1 MRSPLPLIA
10 LVATTLSA
18 AVTLAQTPPADPA
31 ATPTPGPFDAAAPTV
46 RVVPPSPDAAPD
58 LGEAM
63 PLDPN
68 VVLLTGAA
76 PEGGKKATKGE
87 FVFAPIPISDPALG
101 SGLGATTVYT
111 FPTRETQHP
120 SPPATAGGGAF
131 YTSNGSWGGAVGAK
145 LYLAEDR
152 YRVTFGAT
160 VGSFNYDLFAAGA
173 NRESIPITQD
183 LNGVLGQ
190 VLVGLGKRWYAG
202 VRATYMTTKVSR
214 QHPSETPIPVPR
226 DELDSTLLGLGVRVE
241 RDSRDSVFYPTAGSR
256 FQLYAT
262 HNDTALG
269 SDFTYTK
276 SWLLYT
282 TYLTLSEPVV
292 LAVEGAGCY
301 ATDGG
306 PFYSRCLFGSKNL
319 LRGYTVGQYLNRW
332 TVATQ
337 AEARWRFARRWIATA
352 FVGVGEIQPAF
363 PDSAETDS
371 LPASGLGL
379 HWIAAPENMI
389 TVRAEY
395 AIGEG
400 GLHGFYVAIGQAF

>member
-1 MRSPLPLIA
+1 MRAPRMPVA
-10 LVATTLSA
+10 LMAATVVAA
-18 AVTLAQTPPADPA
+18 AALAQTT
-31 ATPTPGPFDAAAPTV
+31 TPTPAPSPSQAASPTV
-46 RVVPPSPDAAPD
+46 RVVPPPPDAAPD

-68 VVLLTGAA
+68 VVLLTGA
-76 PEGGKKATKGE
+76 PSESEKKGTKGE
-87 FVFAPIPISDPALG
+87 FVVAPIPISDPAVG
-101 SGLGATTVYT
+101 TGLGVTTVYT
-111 FPTRETQHP
+111 FATRKTEHP
-120 SPPATAGGGAF
+120 SPPATVGGGAF
-131 YTSNGSWGGAVGAK
+131 YTSNGSWGGAVGGK

-152 YRVTFGAT
+152 YRITFGAT

-173 NRESIPITQD
+173 NRESIPITQELD
-183 LNGVLGQ
+183 GVLGQ
-190 VLVGLGKRWYAG
+190 FLVGLGKRWYAG
-202 VRATYMTTKVSR
+202 LRATWMTTKVSR
-214 QHPSETPIPVPR
+214 QHPSETPIPVPH
-226 DELDSTLLGLGVRVE
+226 DQLDSTLLGLGVRVE
-241 RDSRDSVFYPTAGSR
+241 RDSRNSVFYPTAGSR

-282 TYLTLSEPVV
+282 TYLTLSEPLV

-306 PFYSRCLFGSKNL
+306 PFYSRCMFGSKNL
-319 LRGYTVGQYLNRW
+319 LRGYTVGQFLNTW
-332 TVATQ
+332 TVAAQ
-337 AEARWRFARRWIATA
+337 AEARWLFANRWIGTG

-363 PDSAETDS
+363 PKSAETDS
-371 LPASGLGL
+371 LPAAGIGL